1 MGNKSVI
8 NLITR
13 GTGIALVNLCVCAA
27 TLAND
32 LQGGSSIN
40 VDGEEYKGQR
50 VVTGEDVYGAG
61 LALVQAKAGASLNVV
76 NSTFENNYAKSN
88 NTANGT
94 YGVAVSATG
103 ANEVAMDAAKFNSNQ
118 VESVSQTQGVVYIS
132 GSENVSIKNSEF
144 VSNKAGVEGGT
155 SYSAGGALSLW
166 GNKAALV
173 EKTNFEGTQTN
184 GDDWADGGALYARGA
199 TWGGYEPSSLL
210 VKDSSFSNN
219 TLQSA
224 TSSRG
229 GALFLKSDG
238 NSNTLEG
245 EIVDSAF
252 TGNKS
257 ITLDA
262 ENAYGDQGGG
272 AIYNESSKLKITA
285 NKNITN
291 VGNSVVVG
299 GNSDDSRGGFL
310 YMYSGDSGNGAPS
323 TEFAVAEN
331 ATLTIGDGT
340 AGQDSIASND
350 SNSSIT
356 KTGAGTLTVNS
367 SMAHYKGALK
377 VAEGVMN
384 SNNGLSSENINV
396 ASGATLNSDKGTWI
410 GIESQ
415 ASWSNI
421 EYYPTPI
428 AEVSAGGSLN
438 LSNATLK
445 DNSFIHNG
453 SLASGVGSKGAIWVN
468 GGSLSVSDSLISG
481 TESVTN
487 PGDKDSWNSTPNAQ
501 GGAILFNGATS
512 SGTFSNVEI
521 SNNSASAMSV
531 QGGAVAAFGGNYKI
545 ENGTSFA
552 GNKAVGLEGATSSIS
567 GGAIYATDS
576 WSDGNII
583 LDISDASFTGN
594 SAEGKISNAG
604 AIIYESY
611 NEGSGLTVKDTV
623 FAGNSSKAE
632 TRAEGGALRIFT
644 TSSAEKTVFNDVV
657 FTGNTVEVASPED
670 TLRNGGGA
678 IYANASD
685 LVFNVSKDASF
696 SGNSVAV
703 GGEKSDYYGGF
714 LRLASYNGEGS
725 SSEFNVSGGATLTIG
740 DGTAGQ
746 DSIASTDSN
755 SSITK
760 TGAGTLTVNGSMKDF
775 TGTLSVTEGTMD
787 INNGLGAT
795 KTLVDNSSA
804 NISGAS
810 LSGQNYVSKGEYG
823 SRLALVEARNNAH
836 LTISDSTYSN
846 NSAEYNLSDV
856 NGVYGSVVSSTE
868 SSTSIKNTV
877 FEGNTNS
884 TTAQVQ
890 GIVYLSGG
898 DMEIESSI
906 FKGNEGN
913 GGVNATG
920 AAVSTY
926 GGELIISG
934 TTFDGNVANSDAMA
948 RGGALYGDNYAQ
960 SQNGTIITV
969 SDSVFIN
976 NKAVSQNDA
985 WGGAA
990 QISFANADNGSL
1002 TFKDTVF
1009 ANNTVEATAAS
1020 GNAFGGA
1027 VGSRRADVTFE
1038 VSEGKHIVNT
1048 GNLAIVNGAASDA
1061 NGGFLYMHNDTA
1073 FQEGG
1078 SRSTATFNI
1087 ASNASMTIGN
1097 GADGYDSIASSD
1109 SNAAISKLGA
1119 GTLTVNSSMEY
1130 FTGSLSVNEGV
1141 MSVNNK
1147 LGASGIAIASGAT
1160 LGLKIGG
1167 ENVLSNASL
1176 TSENFSNQ
1184 GTLVL
1189 SARAGVLSGD
1199 YNISAGGISDYG
1211 NVKAYGGSVVGGVF
1225 KASEAKPL
1233 YIDIPGDPV
1242 TVVNNGRVALTDGF
1256 TPDVKIEM
1264 AFNSASATVNSVN
1277 TTTDSLKQAIGSDF
1291 SAIGAYAFDAV
1302 MDSGDTVV
1310 LSFLVGDSALK
1321 ASDFTVY
1328 HKSSGGTWE
1337 KADNIDNIEYD
1348 GEYLS
1353 FIVSH
1358 FSEYGYAAV
1367 PEPAALAV
1375 VLGALA
1381 LCFAVSRRRAGR

>member
-8 NLITR
+8 NPITR

-40 VDGEEYKGQR
+40 IDGEEYKGQR

-356 KTGAGTLTVNS
+356 KTGAGTLTVNG
-367 SMAHYKGALK
+367 SMKDFTGTLS
-377 VAEGVMN
+377 VTEGTMN
-384 SNNGLSSENINV
+384 VNNGLGGEANVDNAVLNIANAEYDGLSLEKPANGSPTAIVNATNNAVLSVKDSSFKNNTATTEGV
-396 ASGATLNSDKGTWI
+396 ANGTYGVAI
-410 GIESQ
+410 GINSSN
-415 ASWSNI
+415 ASIDNVVFENNTSKS
-421 EYYPTPI
+421 T
-428 AEVSAGGSLN
+428 GSLMSQGMVY
-438 LSNATLK
+438 LT
-445 DNSFIHNG
+445 
-453 SLASGVGSKGAIWVN
+453 
-468 GGSLSVSDSLISG
+468 IS
-481 TESVTN
+481 ES
-487 PGDKDSWNSTPNAQ
+487 
-501 GGAILFNGATS
+501 TS
-512 SGTFSNVEI
+512 I
-521 SNNSASAMSV
+521 SNSKFIGNKSESEGSYAM
-531 QGGAVAAFGGNYKI
+531 GGAVSSFGSNLDI
-545 ENGTSFA
+545 EN
-552 GNKAVGLEGATSSIS
+552 
-567 GGAIYATDS
+567 
-576 WSDGNII
+576 
-583 LDISDASFTGN
+583 
-594 SAEGKISNAG
+594 
-604 AIIYESY
+604 
-611 NEGSGLTVKDTV
+611 
-623 FAGNSSKAE
+623 
-632 TRAEGGALRIFT
+632 T
-644 TSSAEKTVFNDVV
+644 T
-657 FTGNTVEVASPED
+657 
-670 TLRNGGGA
+670 
-678 IYANASD
+678 
-685 LVFNVSKDASF
+685 F
-696 SGNSVAV
+696 SGNSVKGDSADGSAV
-703 GGEKSDYYGGF
+703 YVAGNDWGGVENAVVNISNSAFEGNVSEGSSISRGALFAGGDKANSLTVNITDTSFNDNVAKGESYVAGGAISIQDQKLNINVTKDMVYSGNQAIVNGVADDSKGGF
-714 LRLASYNGEGS
+714 LFINSKNAPSDTS
-725 SSEFNVSGGATLTIG
+725 FNISDGATLTIG

-1328 HKSSGGTWE
+1328 RKSSGGTWE

-1367 PEPAALAV
+1367 PEPAALAA